1 MKMTATS
8 IKNNVFKGVF
18 SGTMKT
24 GSGKIVKI
32 NNGEFQIGLKLEN
45 VNLKLIK
52 DRAVGV

>member
-1 MKMTATS
+1 MTATS